1 MNAAHEPQV
10 KALLA
15 AQPALAA
22 RLDAAQTQ
30 SSSGGRGKASG
41 AASSAIGA
49 GGVAASG
56 AGEGSDKKPLI
67 ALKMNFGH
75 FKS

>member
-1 MNAAHEPQV
+1 M

-15 AQPALAA
+15 AQSALAT
-22 RLDAAQTQ
+22 RLDAAQIQ
-30 SSSGGRGKASG
+30 SSSSGRGKASG
-41 AASSAIGA
+41 AGPSPKGA
-49 GGVAASG
+49 GEVAASG
-56 AGEGSDKKPLI
+56 AGEGSEKKPLI